1 MKKIVVALLMGMLLL
16 LPVVGVGESEGIGVS
31 IDGDKV
37 VYTSSSG
44 KPFVDTA
51 GRTQVPF
58 RQTMEEFGCEVSWEE
73 NTQTAVASKDGIVV
87 KAPIGEKN
95 IYRNGVKV
103 ENDTA
108 ALIQGGRTYL
118 PIRVVLESFG
128 AKVVWNGA
136 ENMVEVSLSVNENG
150 QIQVHFLDVD
160 QADAILIDDGD
171 FEVLIDGGTKAEGSK
186 VVSYLS
192 GYVDGDLDVLVATHA
207 HEDHIGGLPAVF
219 DRYTVDMVID
229 SGKSADSAIY
239 TLYSQ
244 KRTAEQ
250 CVYETADQGRTIELP
265 SGAKLEI
272 LPMSG
277 NYTDANDTSVITLL
291 DYDDV
296 EVLFMGDAS
305 TEVEQNNLSRF
316 SDVDVLK
323 AGHHG
328 SRTAGSAAFLQRV
341 QPEYVVISAGL
352 DNRYG
357 HPHQEALS
365 AYLNTGAA
373 VYGTF
378 RSGDIVMTTDGSEI
392 SFQTSRKLTMADVG
406 AKSGSQTTSSVS
418 AAAPVT
424 TPSQPAASQPVE
436 STAVYIGNSNS
447 MIFHRADCS
456 SVARMSEKN
465 KVSLPSAAE
474 ALAQGYRG
482 CKICNP

>member
-1 MKKIVVALLMGMLLL
+1 MKQMILVFFLGFFLMF
-16 LPVVGVGESEGIGVS
+16 PSIGVGESDGISVS
-31 IDGDKV
+31 IEGDRV
-37 VYTSSSG
+37 VYSEASG
-44 KPFVDTA
+44 KPFVDEA

-58 RQTMEEFGCEVSWEE
+58 RQTMEEFGCTVSWEE
-73 NTQTAVASKDGIVV
+73 STQTAVASKDGVVV
-87 KAPIGEKN
+87 KAPISEKN

-108 ALIQGGRTYL
+108 ALIRDGRTYL

-128 AKVVWNGA
+128 AKVVWNSSQ
-136 ENMVEVSLSVNENG
+136 NIVEVFLSSDENG
-150 QIQVHFLDVD
+150 EIQVHFLDVD

-171 FEVLIDGGTKAEGSK
+171 FEVLIDGGTRTEGDK

-192 GYVDGDLDVLVATHA
+192 GYVDGDLDLIVATHA

-219 DRYTVDMVID
+219 DSYNVDTVID
-229 SGKSADSAIY
+229 SGEGADTAIY
-239 TLYSQ
+239 AQYSQ

-250 CVYETADQGRTIELP
+250 CSYYTSAQERTIDLP

-277 NYTDANDTSVITLL
+277 TYDDPNDSSVIVLL
-291 DYDDV
+291 DYEDV

-305 TEVEQNNLSRF
+305 SEVELNNLSKF

-328 SRTAGSAAFLQRV
+328 SHTAGSAAFLQKI

-365 AYLNTGAA
+365 AYLNSGAA

-378 RSGDIVMTTDGSEI
+378 RSGDIVMTTDGSHI
-392 SFQTSRKLTMADVG
+392 SFQTSRTLTMADVG
-406 AKSGSQTTSSVS
+406 AKSGSQTAVS
-418 AAAPVT
+418 EPVAAPT
-424 TPSQPAASQPVE
+424 ITPSQPVVSQPTE
-436 STAVYIGNSNS
+436 STAVYIGNKNS

-456 SVARMSEKN
+456 SVDRMSEKN
-465 KVSLPSAAE
+465 KVSLSSVEE

>member
-1 MKKIVVALLMGMLLL
+1 MKQTIIIFLMGFLLMF
-16 LPVVGVGESEGIGVS
+16 PSVGVGENDGISVS
-31 IDGDKV
+31 IDGKQV
-37 VYTSSSG
+37 TYTESSG
-44 KPFVDTA
+44 KPFVDEA

-58 RQTMEEFGCEVSWEE
+58 RQTMEEFGCTVSWEDS
-73 NTQTAVASKDGIVV
+73 TQTAVAAKDGIVV
-87 KAPIGEKN
+87 KVPIGEKN
-95 IYRNGVKV
+95 IYRNGARV

-108 ALIQGGRTYL
+108 ALIQDGRTYL

-136 ENMVEVSLSVNENG
+136 RNAVEVSLSSGTNDE
-150 QIQVHFLDVD
+150 IQVHFLDVG
-160 QADAILIDDGD
+160 QADAIFIDDGE
-171 FEVLIDGGTKAEGSK
+171 FEVLIDGGTRSEGSK

-192 GYVDGDLDVLVATHA
+192 NYVDGDLDVVIATHA

-219 DRYTVDMVID
+219 DNYQVDTVID
-229 SGKSADSAIY
+229 SGKGADTAIY
-239 TLYSQ
+239 TQYSQ
-244 KRTAEQ
+244 KLTAEHCSHYTSAQ
-250 CVYETADQGRTIELP
+250 ERTIDLP
-265 SGAKLEI
+265 SGAQLEI
-272 LPMSG
+272 LPMKG
-277 NYTDANDTSVITLL
+277 TYTDPNDSSVIAML

-305 TEVEQNNLSRF
+305 SEVERNNLSEF
-316 SDVDVLK
+316 TDVDVLK

-328 SRTAGSAAFLQRV
+328 SRTAGSSAFLQKI

-365 AYLNTGAA
+365 AYLNCGAA

-378 RSGDIVMTTDGSEI
+378 RSGDIVMTTNGSSI
-392 SFQTSRKLTMADVG
+392 SFQPSQTLTMTDVG
-406 AKSGSQTTSSVS
+406 AKSGFSTTAPSVETV
-418 AAAPVT
+418 PVQ
-424 TPSQPAASQPVE
+424 PNVSQPAEVA
-436 STAVYIGNSNS
+436 AAYIGNKNS

-456 SVARMSEKN
+456 SVSRMSEKN
-465 KVSLPSAAE
+465 KVSLSSVSE